1 MDTYEK
7 VYRDIDRASTQ
18 IQARTGKDL
27 KTWGEVFDQ
36 PTVMTLHRMLR
47 AGILKSLDHPLK
59 TGKEANVFKGT
70 MEDDL
75 DVAVKVYRVQ
85 TATFR
90 HILKY
95 IEGDPRFRNVP
106 RDRREL
112 VHAWA
117 RKEYRN
123 LERFRQANVDVPIP
137 YKHLNNVI
145 VMEYLANDDGPA
157 RAMKEEPPTDPQAV
171 FEKLWSDYTKMLD
184 GARSVHA
191 DFSEYNIL
199 MPLGKPRVIDVGQA
213 VLDTHPMAEEFMQRD
228 IRVFAKYFR
237 SLEVE
242 ADEATL
248 IAEAQSIMRAHKN
261 EDPDAEPE
269 PL

>member
-1 MDTYEK
+1 MDSFEK
-7 VYRDIDRASTQ
+7 VYREIDRATGDL
-18 IQARTGKDL
+18 QARTGKDL

-47 AGILKSLDHPLK
+47 AGILKSIDYPVK

-70 MEDDL
+70 MEDGL
-75 DVAVKVYRVQ
+75 DVALKIYRIN

-95 IEGDPRFRNVP
+95 IEGDPRFRSVP

-123 LERFRQANVDVPIP
+123 LERFRQASVDVPIP

-145 VMEYLANDDGPA
+145 VMEYLANEDGPA
-157 RAMKEEPPTDPQAV
+157 RSLKQDPPEDPQAV
-171 FEKLWSDYTKMLD
+171 FEKLWGDYRKLLD

-199 MPLGKPRVIDVGQA
+199 MPRGQPRIIDCGQA
-213 VLDTHPMAEEFMQRD
+213 VLDTHPMAEEFVQRD
-228 IRVFAKYFR
+228 LRVFAKYFR
-237 SLEVE
+237 SLSVEV
-242 ADEATL
+242 DEAQL
-248 IAEAQSIMRAHKN
+248 IGEALNIMRAHKD
-261 EDPDAEPE
+261 EAPDATPV
-269 PL
+269 